1 MPYYLSILILFGVG
15 LIAGFM
21 NVTAGGGSTLTL
33 PSLIFLGLDS
43 ATANGTNRI
52 AILLQ
57 NISAVYS
64 FKQEN
69 YKQFDIS
76 LKLSLLTLPGSIL
89 GALLAIKIG
98 DELFQKI
105 LAVIMIGIIITMIIP
120 TKKNVEEN
128 KKNKI
133 SWQTYT
139 AMIFVGFYG
148 GFIQVGV
155 GFILMAAL
163 KYLMKL
169 NLVYINMHKVF
180 IVLVYTVPALLIFII
195 SKNINWV
202 LGLGLA
208 AGNIIGGWWGAK
220 LSVKK
225 GEKFIRM
232 FLMAAIFVIALKLF
246 GVF

>member
-1 MPYYLSILILFGVG
+1 MPDYLSILILFGVG
-15 LIAGFM
+15 LVAGFM
-21 NVTAGGGSTLTL
+21 NVTAGGGSTLSL
-33 PSLIFLGLDS
+33 PALIFLGLDS
-43 ATANGTNRI
+43 AVANGTNRI
-52 AILLQ
+52 AIMLQ
-57 NISAVYS
+57 NLSAIYS

-69 YKQFDIS
+69 FKQFDIS

-120 TKKNVEEN
+120 AKKTLAINTSH
-128 KKNKI
+128 KI

-139 AMIFVGFYG
+139 AMIFIGFYG

-155 GFILMAAL
+155 GFIIMAAL

-169 NLVYINMHKVF
+169 NLVNTNMHKVF
-180 IVLVYTVPALLIFII
+180 IVFVYTIPALLIFII
-195 SKNINWV
+195 SKNVNWF

-208 AGNIIGGWWGAK
+208 AGNMIGGWWGAK

-232 FLMAAIFVIALKLF
+232 FLIVAIFIIAIKLLGIF
-246 GVF
+246 

>member
-128 KKNKI
+128 KKNNI

-180 IVLVYTVPALLIFII
+180 IVLVYTLPALLIFII